1 MMPPDERS
9 FLSEIELFGTLSG
22 EDFRELA
29 GRLPNI
35 SLGDNQIFYTPE
47 HRGESFFLLLS
58 GRMRIYRMRQA
69 REITLSV
76 IHPGQFFGEASLAG
90 LPKGA
95 YAQSLEPARIA
106 LMHRRT
112 LRRLAADRP
121 EVGAVLVEL
130 LAERLSLYEDK
141 LEEIS
146 LLDTPVRLAR
156 LLVRMI
162 ETEGVAEDGEYVI
175 PDHYTH
181 QLLASMIGCE
191 RPALTRALGK
201 LRTAGMIQLTD
212 RHIHV
217 SDIPALK
224 RYGESP

>member
-1 MMPPDERS
+1 MPPDERS

-22 EDFRELA
+22 EDLRELA
-29 GRLPNI
+29 SRLPNI
-35 SLGDNQIFYTPE
+35 SLGDNQIFYTPG
-47 HRGESFFLLLS
+47 HRGESFFLPLS

-95 YAQSLEPARIA
+95 YAQSLEPAQIA

-121 EVGAVLVEL
+121 EVSAVLVEL
-130 LAERLSLYEDK
+130 LAERLSIYEDR
-141 LEEIS
+141 LEEIG

-201 LRTAGMIQLTD
+201 LRTAGVIRLAD

-224 RYGESP
+224 RYGVSP

>member
-1 MMPPDERS
+1 
-9 FLSEIELFGTLSG
+9 
-22 EDFRELA
+22 
-29 GRLPNI
+29 
-35 SLGDNQIFYTPE
+35 
-47 HRGESFFLLLS
+47 
-58 GRMRIYRMRQA
+58 MRQA

-106 LMHRRT
+106 LMHRRM

-121 EVGAVLVEL
+121 EMGAVLVEL
-130 LAERLSLYEDK
+130 LAERLSIYEDR

-162 ETEGVAEDGEYVI
+162 ETEGVAEEGEYVI

-201 LRTAGMIQLTD
+201 LRTAGVIRLTD

-224 RYGESP
+224 RYGERP

>member
-1 MMPPDERS
+1 MPPDERS
-9 FLSEIELFGTLSG
+9 FLSGIELFATLSD
-22 EDFRELA
+22 EDLRDLA
-29 GRLPNI
+29 GRLPDV
-35 SLGDNQIFYTPE
+35 SLGGNQIFYTPW

-58 GRMRIYRMRQA
+58 GRMRIYRMQQT

-76 IHPGQFFGEASLAG
+76 IYPGQFFGEASLAG

-95 YAQSLEPARIA
+95 YAQSLEPARVA

-112 LRRLAADRP
+112 LRRLTADRP

-141 LEEIS
+141 LEEIG

-162 ETEGVAEDGEYVI
+162 ETEGVPEDGEYVI
-175 PDHYTH
+175 PEHYTH

-201 LRTAGMIQLTD
+201 LRTAGVIRLAG

-217 SDIPALK
+217 WDIPALK

>member
-1 MMPPDERS
+1 MPPDERS
-9 FLSEIELFGTLSG
+9 FISGIELFGTLSG
-22 EDFRELA
+22 EDLRDLA
-29 GRLPNI
+29 ERVPDVG
-35 SLGDNQIFYTPE
+35 LGHNQIFYTPG

-58 GRMRIYRMRQA
+58 GRMQMYRMRQT

-90 LPKGA
+90 LPKGV
-95 YAQSLEPARIA
+95 YAQSLEPARVAI
-106 LMHRRT
+106 MHRRT
-112 LRRLAADRP
+112 LRHLAADRP

-130 LAERLSLYEDK
+130 LAERLILYEDK

-146 LLDTPVRLAR
+146 LLDAPIRLAR

-162 ETEGVAEDGEYVI
+162 ETESVKEDGEYVI

-181 QLLASMIGCE
+181 RLLASMIGCE

-201 LRTAGMIQLTD
+201 LRTAGLIRLTD